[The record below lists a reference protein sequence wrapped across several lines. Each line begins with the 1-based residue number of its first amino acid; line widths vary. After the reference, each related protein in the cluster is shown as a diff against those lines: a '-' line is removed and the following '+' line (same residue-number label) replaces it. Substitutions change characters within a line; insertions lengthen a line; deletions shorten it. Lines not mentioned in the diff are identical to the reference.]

1 MNIRNKTIA
10 ATVAS
15 MLAAASLGAAAAG
28 TQAYPTKQ
36 AAFEQTPISA
46 AQAVRTA
53 TAKVP
58 GWVTK
63 VDFEHKNGQ
72 SYYTVEVKVGGHEH
86 DIGVDAISGQVIGS
100 KVEYDDDQHKAKP
113 AISLE
118 RAMEIALAK
127 TGGKVKEA
135 SLDHKRGRAVYEV
148 GTVVGG
154 QKYEV
159 KVDGSSGRVL
169 SSRIDH

>member
-10 ATVAS
+10 ATVAA

-28 TQAYPTKQ
+28 TQAYPTKL
-36 AAFEQTPISA
+36 AAFEQAPVSA
-46 AQAVRTA
+46 AQAVRAA
-53 TAKVP
+53 TAQVP
-58 GWVTK
+58 GRATE

-72 SYYTVEVKVGGHEH
+72 SYYTVEVKAGGQEH
-86 DIGVDAISGQVIGS
+86 DIRVDAVSGQVIGS
-100 KVEYDDDQHKAKP
+100 KVDYDDDQHKAKP

-127 TGGKVKEA
+127 TGGKVKDA
-135 SLDHKRGRAVYEV
+135 GLDHKRGRAVYEV
-148 GTVVGG
+148 ETVVGG

-159 KVDGSSGRVL
+159 KVDGSSGQVL
-169 SSRIDH
+169 SSRIEY